1 MLLNENN
8 LCGYYNLD
16 KNPGIKV
23 KGKFISKKFAYLDN
37 EDVLQKMA
45 QFISD
50 QQVNITFQLPQ
61 MHCASCIFLLEN
73 LHKIQEGIISSQVN
87 FQKKEVLIKYDPS
100 RFSLRKLVELLA
112 FVGYEP
118 SISLEDTVKKKHTPF
133 KRRQLYKIGVAGF
146 CFSNIMMLSFPEYF
160 SSGYIEQAG
169 LKQTFTW
176 LNFALS
182 LPVLFYS
189 ASGFFSA
196 AWKGM
201 LQRDLNIDAPIALAI
216 LVTYIRSYFEII
228 SGQGVGYL
236 DSGTGIVFFML
247 VGRWFQNKTYDS
259 LVFDR
264 DYRSYFPL
272 GITVLNEK
280 EEKNIPLTQLNKGDR
295 IILRNEEMVPAD
307 AILMKGYANIDYSF
321 VSGENVPVK
330 TVPGQLIYAG
340 GKQMGNAIELE
351 VVNEVSQSYITQLW
365 NNDVFSH
372 KKNIEKSYIHPWSRY
387 FTLVLFAI
395 ALIAVAFW
403 WNYDPSKILPSLTS
417 ILIVACPCSLLLTAT
432 FTYGNMLRI
441 FGKNRFFLKN
451 TTVIESL
458 AKMDTIVFDK
468 TGTLTRIQTS
478 DVGFSDGNLNEND
491 KLLIKAVAS
500 QSSHPLSKLIRQW
513 ININETADMPV
524 VRFKEY
530 AGAGIEASINEK
542 RIRIGNAAFVNQNDF
557 TYAAADTS
565 THTYIRIDNRLI
577 GQFSFA
583 NNYRKDLGRTVN
595 LLKDENYKIHLLSG
609 DNSSEKNNL
618 QDLLGP
624 EVPMF
629 FHQTPQEK
637 LEYIRGLQ
645 QAGNKVLMVGDGLND
660 AGALMQSD
668 VGVAV
673 SDNTAR
679 FSPACD
685 AILDGNSVNKLN
697 SFLRFAKSGKKIITA
712 VFILSILYNIIGLSF
727 AVQAK
732 LAPVVAAILMPVST
746 ISIVLLTTFLC
757 YFSARK
763 RAL

>member
-1 MLLNENN
+1 
-8 LCGYYNLD
+8 
-16 KNPGIKV
+16 
-23 KGKFISKKFAYLDN
+23 
-37 EDVLQKMA
+37 
-45 QFISD
+45 
-50 QQVNITFQLPQ
+50 
-61 MHCASCIFLLEN
+61 
-73 LHKIQEGIISSQVN
+73 
-87 FQKKEVLIKYDPS
+87 
-100 RFSLRKLVELLA
+100 
-112 FVGYEP
+112 
-118 SISLEDTVKKKHTPF
+118 
-133 KRRQLYKIGVAGF
+133 
-146 CFSNIMMLSFPEYF
+146 
-160 SSGYIEQAG
+160 
-169 LKQTFTW
+169 
-176 LNFALS
+176 
-182 LPVLFYS
+182 
-189 ASGFFSA
+189 
-196 AWKGM
+196 
-201 LQRDLNIDAPIALAI
+201 
-216 LVTYIRSYFEII
+216 
-228 SGQGVGYL
+228 
-236 DSGTGIVFFML
+236 
-247 VGRWFQNKTYDS
+247 
-259 LVFDR
+259 
-264 DYRSYFPL
+264 
-272 GITVLNEK
+272 
-280 EEKNIPLTQLNKGDR
+280 
-295 IILRNEEMVPAD
+295 
-307 AILMKGYANIDYSF
+307 
-321 VSGENVPVK
+321 
-330 TVPGQLIYAG
+330 
-340 GKQMGNAIELE
+340 
-351 VVNEVSQSYITQLW
+351 
-365 NNDVFSH
+365 
-372 KKNIEKSYIHPWSRY
+372 
-387 FTLVLFAI
+387 
-395 ALIAVAFW
+395 
-403 WNYDPSKILPSLTS
+403 
-417 ILIVACPCSLLLTAT
+417 
-432 FTYGNMLRI
+432 
-441 FGKNRFFLKN
+441 
-451 TTVIESL
+451 
-458 AKMDTIVFDK
+458 
-468 TGTLTRIQTS
+468 
-478 DVGFSDGNLNEND
+478 
-491 KLLIKAVAS
+491 
-500 QSSHPLSKLIRQW
+500 LIRQW